1 MARRMSER
9 RPQRRAQKDVRISLA
24 SITRI
29 IAIVLLIVLV
39 AFLAIHKSN
48 DSFMKKTRE
57 GLFFYAPLIRDGL

>member
-1 MARRMSER
+1 MARRMSDR

-39 AFLAIHKSN
+39 AFLAIHK
-48 DSFMKKTRE
+48 
-57 GLFFYAPLIRDGL
+57 I